1 MAGVSGAIKS
11 ALDFILQGFEQ
22 RDDDPEALFEELGQE
37 MGDYNEYPTDKNLAL
52 EPMYASTPKT
62 KETSKVVAHPNYRG
76 YEVLVCEPRSY
87 DESVNIVKHLKER
100 KTIVL
105 NLHLLDREQSLRI
118 VDFLCGATH
127 ALNGNQQKIGDTVF
141 IFTPNN
147 ISLTADTQKNQI
159 LRDAIWSQP
168 QG

>member
-1 MAGVSGAIKS
+1 MTGVSDKIKS
-11 ALDFILQGFEQ
+11 IVGFLTSGFEA
-22 RDDDPEALFEELGQE
+22 REEEDIWDEMANE
-37 MGDYNEYPTDKNLAL
+37 MGGAEYPTDANAAL
-52 EPMYASTPKT
+52 EPIYATRPKD
-62 KETSKVVAHPNYRG
+62 KENSKVVAHPSYKG

-87 DESVNIVKHLKER
+87 DDSVDIVKQLKER
-100 KTIVL
+100 KTIIL

-147 ISLTADTQKNQI
+147 VSLTADTQKNQF

>member
-1 MAGVSGAIKS
+1 MTSVSEKLKS
-11 ALDFILQGFEQ
+11 WVGLLGFDT
-22 RDDDPEALFEELGQE
+22 RDEDEDIFEAMENE
-37 MGDYNEYPTDKNLAL
+37 MGDVEYPTEANAAL
-52 EPMYASTPKT
+52 NAVYATKPK
-62 KETSKVVAHPNYRG
+62 ERENSKVVAHPNYRG

-87 DESVNIVKHLKER
+87 DDSVDIVKQLKER
-100 KTIVL
+100 KTIIL

-147 ISLTADTQKNQI
+147 VALTADTQKNKF
-159 LRDAIWSQP
+159 LRDAIWSQT

>member
-1 MAGVSGAIKS
+1 MTGVSDKIKS
-11 ALDFILQGFEQ
+11 IVGFLTSGFEA
-22 RDDDPEALFEELGQE
+22 REEDDIFEAMENE
-37 MGDYNEYPTDKNLAL
+37 MGGVEYPTDANAAL
-52 EPMYASTPKT
+52 EPMYASRPRE
-62 KETSKVVAHPNYRG
+62 KEGSKVVAHPNYRG

-87 DESVNIVKHLKER
+87 DDSVDIVKQLKER
-100 KTIVL
+100 KTIIL

-147 ISLTADTQKNQI
+147 VSLTADTQKNKF
-159 LRDAIWSQP
+159 LRDAIWSQT

>member
-1 MAGVSGAIKS
+1 MTGVSDKIKS
-11 ALDFILQGFEQ
+11 IVGFLTSGFEA
-22 RDDDPEALFEELGQE
+22 REDDDIFDAMENE
-37 MGDYNEYPTDKNLAL
+37 MGGVEYPTDANAAL
-52 EPMYASTPKT
+52 EPIYATKPKDR
-62 KETSKVVAHPNYRG
+62 ENSKIVTHPNYRG

-87 DESVNIVKHLKER
+87 DDSVDIVKQLKER
-100 KTIVL
+100 KTIIL

-147 ISLTADTQKNQI
+147 VSLTADTQKNQF